1 MFESVVNRIVDAL
14 RSLFNEDAKAM
25 NEHLMID
32 DESVEEYLM
41 HWRWNSTKYRADRP
55 LSDLIETLSKEMQ
68 TIDNV
73 MKQKLNNYNLTKGQL
88 QQLERKKQ

>member
-1 MFESVVNRIVDAL
+1 
-14 RSLFNEDAKAM
+14 M
-25 NEHLMID
+25 NEHLMIE

-41 HWRWNSTKYRADRP
+41 HWRWNATKYRADRP
-55 LSDLIETLSKEMQ
+55 LPDLIETLSKEMQ

-88 QQLERKKQ
+88 QQLERKKQWVS